1 MKFHKL
7 FLLLAAITLILNAQ
21 AQKTVYDPNAQI
33 RTVGSFTAIDVSSSI
48 DLYLS
53 MGENAVA
60 VSAKE
65 NSYTEKITTEVRN
78 GTLFIGV
85 SGNGGWGA
93 KSLKA
98 YVSIKT
104 INKLVA
110 SGASDVFVDGA
121 LAGTDLSIYISGASD
136 FKGAVNATNLR
147 LEATGSS
154 DFHISGTS
162 TNAKIKLSGS
172 SDLKGYD
179 LAIDNCDVE
188 ASGSSDVKIT
198 VNKELRA
205 TASGASDIYYKGE
218 PTVKDVK
225 SSGASDIKKAG

>member
-1 MKFHKL
+1 MFHKL
-7 FLLLAAITLILNAQ
+7 FLLLAAITLIHSAH
-21 AQKTVYDPNAQI
+21 AQKTVYDPNVQV
-33 RTVGSFTAIDVSSSI
+33 RTVSNFTAIDVSSSI

-65 NSYTEKITTEVRN
+65 SSFTDKITTEVKN
-78 GTLFIGV
+78 GTLYIGV
-85 SGNGGWGA
+85 SGNGWGA

-110 SGASDVFVDGA
+110 SGASDVFVDGS
-121 LAGTDLSIYISGASD
+121 LSGTDLSIYISGASD

-147 LEATGSS
+147 LEASGSS
-154 DFHISGTS
+154 DFHMSGTG

-172 SDLKGYD
+172 SDLKGYE
-179 LAIDNCDVE
+179 LVIDNCDIE
-188 ASGSSDVKIT
+188 ATGSSDVKIT

-205 TASGASDIYYKGE
+205 TASGASDIYYKGD